1 MHDFTFWELYFT
13 DKELN
18 SHAHKAQQNKP
29 GICELWN
36 SFAVDD
42 DTVAHNYSA
51 ERRQEKV

>member
-1 MHDFTFWELYFT
+1 MILLFENYIPQIRNWIG
-13 DKELN
+13 
-18 SHAHKAQQNKP
+18 HAYKAKQNKP